1 MGFKKNARVQFQ
13 HQGRDIHGV
22 VQRGGAKASVL
33 EDGTTNTWRVPQ
45 RMLKASDKPL
55 EASPVSSFTKND
67 RVEFDGKDGVIL
79 GVVTRGGARISVVAD
94 GGVLKYSVPPAI
106 LRHSKVPLPK
116 DPPHE
121 MDRWQLSG
129 FKSYPSMSE
138 ETLCFETNITFDG
151 KKVLCARN
159 AGHGGCD
166 SFYALDY
173 SENYEKKFS
182 EAVIKWMEDN
192 GFPDC
197 SGDLSVALW
206 MKYKTDLA
214 PYGVLASDYC
224 KKEHDEWI
232 EMSSGSLRM
241 SG

>member
-1 MGFKKNARVQFQ
+1 MDFRKDARVQF
-13 HQGRDIHGV
+13 HYQGRDIHGV

-33 EDGTTNTWRVPQ
+33 EDGTTKTWKVPQ

-55 EASPVSSFTKND
+55 EASPVASFSKND

-79 GVVTRGGARISVVAD
+79 GVVTRSGVKISVVAD
-94 GGVLKYSVPPAI
+94 GGEMKYSVPPAI
-106 LRHSKVPLPK
+106 LRHSEVPLPK

-129 FKSYPSMSE
+129 YKSYPSMSE

-151 KKVLCARN
+151 KKVLSAKNDGR
-159 AGHGGCD
+159 GGCD
-166 SFYALDY
+166 FFYPLDR
-173 SENYEKKFS
+173 SEDFVKKFN
-182 EAVIKWMEDN
+182 EAAIKWMEDN

-197 SGDLSVALW
+197 DGELSVTLW
-206 MKYKTDLA
+206 MQYKTDFA

-232 EMSSGSLRM
+232 EMSSGFPSM